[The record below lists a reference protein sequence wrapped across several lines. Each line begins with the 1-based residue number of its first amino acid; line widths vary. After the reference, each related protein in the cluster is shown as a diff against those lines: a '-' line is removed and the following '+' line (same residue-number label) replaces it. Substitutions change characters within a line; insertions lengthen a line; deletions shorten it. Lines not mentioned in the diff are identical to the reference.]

1 MKISQMYVNLPV
13 KDIGKT
19 KKFWTA
25 LGFSAH
31 EAISDERAF
40 CMVVKEDM
48 MYVMFIEEEYFRT
61 FSEKPLPENGT
72 TQVLLALA
80 LNSRE
85 EVDRLVNNAVA
96 HGATQHEEPQDYGW
110 MYHNSFWDINGH
122 GWNITFTDPARLP
135 AGS

>member
-1 MKISQMYVNLPV
+1 MEISQMYVNLPV
-13 KDIGKT
+13 KSIEST

-25 LGFSAH
+25 LGFPPH
-31 EAISDERAF
+31 EAVSDERAF
-40 CMVVKEDM
+40 CMVVKEKTL
-48 MYVMFIEEEYFRT
+48 YVMFIEEEYFRT

-85 EVDRLVNNAVA
+85 EVDQLVHTAVA
-96 HGATQHEEPQDYGW
+96 NGATQHEEPQDYGW
-110 MYHNSFWDINGH
+110 MYHHSFWDINGH
-122 GWNITFTDPARLP
+122 GWNITFTDPSRMP